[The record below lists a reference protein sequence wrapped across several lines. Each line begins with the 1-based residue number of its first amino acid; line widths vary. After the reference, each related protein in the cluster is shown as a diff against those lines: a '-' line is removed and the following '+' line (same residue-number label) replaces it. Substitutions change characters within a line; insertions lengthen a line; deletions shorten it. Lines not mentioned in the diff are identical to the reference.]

1 MTDAHAIDPQDHTLW
16 DDIIGPEVDQSVDP
30 APNAAARSA
39 EALAV
44 GQSRLLVTAAVFG
57 LAFLTVAARLVDV
70 SVLDGATDIRLM
82 SANASSLP
90 ALAAR
95 GEIVDR
101 NGALLATTLPSAS
114 LFADATLVPDADAAV
129 RQLTTVLPDL
139 DVENTLESLA
149 TDRRFVWLY
158 RNLTPSQ
165 QFEVNRLGIPGLGF
179 QDEDQRF
186 YPAGPLAA
194 HIVGFTDVDG
204 NGLAGIER
212 SYDDMLGANM
222 ASVGLSIDLRL
233 QDLVR
238 DELSAAV
245 EQFSAIGGVGLI
257 MNANTSELL
266 AMVSMPDFDPYA
278 PGGPDDESMF
288 NRATL
293 GAYEMGS
300 TFKIFN
306 TAIALETGTVSLRD
320 GFDAS
325 QPIHIGRFTINDFH
339 GENRWL
345 SVPEIFQYS
354 SNIGSARMAI
364 AMGAE
369 AQQDYMGRLGLLTT
383 PPIEVGEVA
392 APLVPSRW
400 NDVETMTISFGHGLA
415 VSPIQLAAG
424 VAAVVNG
431 GIYRPP
437 SLAPGGNGEETRV
450 FSEQTSDTMRR
461 LLNLVVEAG
470 TGRNAAAEGYLVGG
484 KTGTA
489 EKPAGRRYSEDAL
502 ISSFVA
508 AFPIHSPEYVIFIM
522 LDEPNGTAETYGYAT
537 GGWVAAPTVRRVIER
552 MAPMVGMAPFDTT
565 DPAIVE
571 ALALS
576 DDILDRQTPA
586 AEAQ

>member
-1 MTDAHAIDPQDHTLW
+1 MSLDQTLGLTDDALW
-16 DDIIGPEVDQSVDP
+16 DDPVDQRSQQSDK
-30 APNAAARSA
+30 AAKRAA
-39 EALAV
+39 KCANALAI

-57 LAFLTVAARLVDV
+57 LAFLAVAARLVDV
-70 SVLDGATDIRLM
+70 SVLDGATEIRLA
-82 SANASSLP
+82 SARASGLP
-90 ALAAR
+90 AVSGRADIL
-95 GEIVDR
+95 DR
-101 NGALLATTLPSAS
+101 NGTLLATTLPSAS
-114 LFADATLVPDADAAV
+114 LFADATLVPDANEAIESLS
-129 RQLTTVLPDL
+129 RVLPDL
-139 DVENTLESLA
+139 DIEQAQRVLA

-158 RNLTPSQ
+158 RDLTPSQ
-165 QFEVNRLGIPGLGF
+165 QHEVNRLGIPGLGF
-179 QDEDQRF
+179 EEEDQRY

-204 NGLAGIER
+204 IGLAGIER
-212 SYDDMLGANM
+212 TYDAMLGDERG
-222 ASVGLSIDLRL
+222 SVGLSIDLRL

-238 DELSAAV
+238 DELSAAI

-306 TAIALETGTVSLRD
+306 TAIALDTGTVSLRD
-320 GFDAS
+320 GFNAS
-325 QPIHIGRFTINDFH
+325 QPIRIGRFTINDFH

-345 SVPEIFQYS
+345 SVPEIFQHS
-354 SNIGSARMAI
+354 SNIGSARMAM
-364 AMGAE
+364 AMGTDM
-369 AQQDYMGRLGLLTT
+369 QQEYMGRLGMLTT
-383 PPIEVGEVA
+383 PPIEIGEVT

-437 SLAPGGNGEETRV
+437 SFAPGGNGEETRI
-450 FSEQTSDTMRR
+450 FAEETSDSMRR
-461 LLNLVVEAG
+461 LLNLVVEQG

-502 ISSFVA
+502 ISSFIA
-508 AFPIHSPEYVIFIM
+508 AFPIHSPEYVVFIM
-522 LDEPNGTAETYGYAT
+522 LDEPHGTAETYGYAT

-552 MAPMVGMAPFDTT
+552 MAPMVGMAPIDEN
-565 DPAIVE
+565 DPAIIE

-576 DDILDRQTPA
+576 DEVLDRRAAPA
-586 AEAQ
+586 NSQ

>member
-1 MTDAHAIDPQDHTLW
+1 MSHDHALDPNDGEFWEGL
-16 DDIIGPEVDQSVDP
+16 GEAPP
-30 APNAAARSA
+30 PPNAAMRTA
-39 EALAV
+39 EAVSV

-57 LAFLTVAARLVDV
+57 LAFLAVAARLIDV
-70 SVLDGATDIRLM
+70 SVLDGADNLRLTIA
-82 SANASSLP
+82 SASSLP
-90 ALAAR
+90 SISGRA
-95 GEIVDR
+95 EIVDR
-101 NGALLATTLPSAS
+101 NGALLATTLPTAS
-114 LFADATLVPDADAAV
+114 LFADATQVPDAETAI
-129 RQLTTVLPDL
+129 QSLLPILPDL
-139 DVENTLESLA
+139 DTEHALEVLA
-149 TDRRFVWLY
+149 TDRRFNWIY
-158 RNLTPSQ
+158 RNLTPAQ
-165 QFEVNRLGIPGLGF
+165 QYEVNRLGIPGLGF
-179 QDEDQRF
+179 EEEDQRF
-186 YPAGPLAA
+186 YPSGPLAA

-212 SYDDMLGANM
+212 AYDTMLGGDI

-238 DELSAAV
+238 DELSAAI

-278 PGGPDDESMF
+278 PGGPDDEAMF

-306 TAIALETGTVSLRD
+306 TAIALDSGTVSLRD
-320 GFDAS
+320 GYDAS
-325 QPIHIGRFTINDFH
+325 RPIRIGRFTINDFH

-354 SNIGSARMAI
+354 SNIGSSRMALD
-364 AMGAE
+364 MGAE
-369 AQQDYMGRLGLLTT
+369 AQRDYLGRLGMLTT
-383 PPIEVGEVA
+383 PPIELGEVT

-424 VAAVVNG
+424 VAATVNG

-450 FSEQTSDTMRR
+450 FSEETSDSMRR
-461 LLNLVVEAG
+461 LLHLVVAEG
-470 TGRNAAAEGYLVGG
+470 TGRNAGADGYLVGG

-508 AFPIHSPEYVIFIM
+508 AFPIHSPEYVVFIM
-522 LDEPNGTAETYGYAT
+522 LDEPHGTAETYGYAT

-552 MAPMVGMAPFDTT
+552 MAPMVGMAQFDET

-571 ALALS
+571 ALALT
-576 DDILDRQTPA
+576 DDVMNRRAPA
-586 AEAQ
+586 AGTQ